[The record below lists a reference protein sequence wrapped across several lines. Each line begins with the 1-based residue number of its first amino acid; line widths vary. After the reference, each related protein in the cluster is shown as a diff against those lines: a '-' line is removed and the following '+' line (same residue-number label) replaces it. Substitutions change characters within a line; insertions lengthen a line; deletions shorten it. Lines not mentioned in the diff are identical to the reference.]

1 MNQIVK
7 VCLLKVALL
16 IVTFAVQK
24 HVLSMNILQMKNV
37 VNKINIVQQMER
49 HV

>member
-1 MNQIVK
+1 M
-7 VCLLKVALL
+7 VALL
-16 IVTFAVQK
+16 IATFAVQR
-24 HVLSMNILQMKNV
+24 HALSMNSVLMMIA